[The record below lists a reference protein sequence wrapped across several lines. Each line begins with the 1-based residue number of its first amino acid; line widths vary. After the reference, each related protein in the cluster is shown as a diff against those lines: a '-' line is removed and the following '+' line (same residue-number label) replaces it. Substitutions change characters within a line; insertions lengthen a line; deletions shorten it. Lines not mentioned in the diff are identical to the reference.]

1 MDCHFRTDHRVHKQ
15 TPAFEG
21 SCSTRPRGKRLDPI
35 GVPVQSQDISLASH
49 LRQDFA
55 LVAIEFGSRVS
66 AKLVDELKL

>member
-1 MDCHFRTDHRVHKQ
+1 
-15 TPAFEG
+15 
-21 SCSTRPRGKRLDPI
+21 DPI